1 MPDELDWRPRSTREI
16 LVSRANLMRQI
27 RTFMDA
33 RGILEVETPILD
45 QAANS
50 DPNIQSLFTTLWGG
64 SAMPH
69 RCYLHTSPEFPMKRL
84 LAAGTGPIY
93 QIVRVFRDDAVGR
106 FHQPEFSMLEWY
118 RPGMDHHGLMKELE
132 SLLQTLGL
140 PAVRRRTYLEAFM
153 EHCGLD
159 PHQAGIDQ
167 LQDCARDLGLAS
179 MEGTRPIL
187 LDFLFSHGVAPRLG
201 DAPVYIYDFPVCQA
215 ALARIRDGRPPLA
228 ERFEL
233 FINCIE
239 IANGYNELKDYNE
252 QESRFLRENE
262 RRRGQKLEPMPLDQ
276 KLLAA
281 LRYGLPDCAGVAV
294 GLDRLLMVL
303 CGARRIEEVLAF
315 PHT

>member
-16 LVSRANLMRQI
+16 LVSRAHMLRQI
-27 RTFMDA
+27 RDFMDA

-45 QAANS
+45 RAANS
-50 DPNIQSLFTTLWGG
+50 DPNIQSLFTTLGRG
-64 SAMPH
+64 SAMPL
-69 RCYLHTSPEFPMKRL
+69 RRYLHTSPEFPMKRL

-118 RPGMDHHGLMKELE
+118 RPGMDHHGLMTELE
-132 SLLQTLGL
+132 GLLQTLGL
-140 PAVRRRTYLEAFM
+140 PAVRRRTYSEIFM

-159 PHQAGIDQ
+159 PHQAAIDE
-167 LQDCARDLGLAS
+167 LQNRARELGLAS
-179 MEGTRPIL
+179 VEDTRPIL
-187 LDFLFSHGVAPRLG
+187 LDFLFSHGVAPQLG
-201 DAPVYIYDFPVCQA
+201 DTPVYIYDYPVCQS
-215 ALARIRDGRPPLA
+215 ALARIRDGRPALA

-239 IANGYNELKDYNE
+239 IANGYNELKYYNE
-252 QESRFLRENE
+252 QESRFLQDNQRRHE
-262 RRRGQKLEPMPLDQ
+262 RKLEPMPLDQ

-303 CGARRIEEVLAF
+303 CGAERIEEVLAF

>member
-1 MPDELDWRPRSTREI
+1 MPDELDWRPRATREI
-16 LVSRANLMRQI
+16 LVSRAKLLRQI
-27 RTFMDA
+27 RDFMDA

-45 QAANS
+45 RAANS
-50 DPNIQSLFTTLWGG
+50 DPNIQSLSTTVGGG
-64 SAMPH
+64 SAIPL
-69 RCYLHTSPEFPMKRL
+69 RRYLHTSPEFPMKRL
-84 LAAGTGPIY
+84 LADGAGPIY

-118 RPGMDHHGLMKELE
+118 RLGMDHHGLMTEVE

-159 PHQAGIDQ
+159 PHQAGIDE
-167 LQDCARDLGLAS
+167 LQDCARGLGLAS
-179 MEGTRPIL
+179 MEGSRPIL
-187 LDFLFSHGVAPRLG
+187 LDFLFSHGVAPQLG
-201 DAPVYIYDFPVCQA
+201 DTPVYIYDYPVCQS
-215 ALARIRDGRPPLA
+215 ALARIRDGRPALA

-252 QESRFLRENE
+252 QEYRFLQDNE
-262 RRRGQKLEPMPLDQ
+262 RRCERKLEPMPLDQ

-281 LRYGLPDCAGVAV
+281 LRSGLPDCAGVAV

-303 CGARRIEEVLAF
+303 CGAKRIEEVLAF
-315 PHT
+315 PHS